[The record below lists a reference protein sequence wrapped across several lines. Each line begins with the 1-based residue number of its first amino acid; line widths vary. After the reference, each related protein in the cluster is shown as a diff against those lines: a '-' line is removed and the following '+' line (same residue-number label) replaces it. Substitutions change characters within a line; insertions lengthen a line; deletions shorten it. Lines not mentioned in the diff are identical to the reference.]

1 MKKIVSR
8 ALALVMVCMVALMA
22 TACNAKPYKSMDA
35 FVASDELKAEL
46 DKAKAS
52 MGNSGFD
59 IAIVAEG
66 NKLVYVYTL
75 QQQVDTEGLGD
86 SLKEALNGEAATFEG
101 VAASVGKVV
110 DVENPVVVV
119 RYLNKDGS
127 EICSQEFSAK

>member
-1 MKKIVSR
+1 MQSQWI
-8 ALALVMVCMVALMA
+8 A
-22 TACNAKPYKSMDA
+22 TFAWSKNRRII
-35 FVASDELKAEL
+35 
-46 DKAKAS
+46 
-52 MGNSGFD
+52 N
-59 IAIVAEG
+59 
-66 NKLVYVYTL
+66 
-75 QQQVDTEGLGD
+75 TEGLGD